1 MPRGITAF
9 IVAAWATLAGFA
21 PGQALAADVVFPPG
35 SRVGLEPAGDL
46 KLSQHFP
53 GYEDVDHKVIII
65 IYDLPAAALPELE
78 RAAESKINPTLT
90 PRKQEDFSFKSGT
103 GKLLTANAQGPD
115 FKLNRWILVAA
126 ASPEKDLATLIG
138 VDVPDAALAV
148 YSDAVIRKMLSSVT
162 FRPAPIQ
169 EQLGMLPFKVN
180 QLAGFRV
187 MKVMPPGVVMMTEG
201 PSDEIVKQPF
211 VIISLGQGAPE
222 KSDDRARFASDLLLT
237 APLKGLTPTSSE
249 AMRIGGLPGYE
260 IRAQA
265 TGPSNDE
272 WSVVQWLRFTSGGGG
287 FLRVV
292 GVGPK
297 ADWDTLFPRLRA
309 VRDGI
314 APREN

>member
-1 MPRGITAF
+1 MPRGILAFYVAVWAALTAF
-9 IVAAWATLAGFA
+9 NPV
-21 PGQALAADVVFPPG
+21 LAADVVFPPG

-46 KLSQHFP
+46 KLSKNFP
-53 GYEDVDHKVIII
+53 GFEDPDHKVVIV

-90 PRKQEDFSFKSGT
+90 PKKLEDFSFKGGV
-103 GKLLTANAQGPD
+103 GKVLNANAQGPD

-126 ASPEKDLATLIG
+126 APADKDLATLIG
-138 VDVPDAALAV
+138 VDVPDAALAI
-148 YSDAVIRKMLSSVT
+148 YSDAVVRKMLATVS

-187 MKVMPPGVVMMTEG
+187 MKVLPPGVVMMTEG

-211 VIISLGQGAPE
+211 VIISFGQGAPE
-222 KSDDRARFASDLLLT
+222 KPDDRARFANDLMLT
-237 APLKGLTPTSSE
+237 APLKDLSPTSAE
-249 AMRIGGLPGYE
+249 AMRISGLPGYE

-265 TGPSNDE
+265 KGPLSDD
-272 WSVVQWLRFTSGGGG
+272 WSVVQWLQFANGGGG
-287 FLRVV
+287 FMRVV

-297 ADWDTLFPRLRA
+297 AAWDTLFPRFRA
-309 VRDGI
+309 VRDGV